1 MQFLTILLTTAV
13 GSSHSFTTV
22 NTNTA
27 WGRTSLQMG
36 KIIETER
43 IHLRG
48 LLWQRRSRR
57 VRSYEILRPRDLPAD
72 IGSQKIF
79 DLEAGA
85 KIESHSHP
93 ASGQYFVAEG
103 NVSVKTADES
113 KEYKPGNMFITPADT
128 EYTLEAN
135 DVPVV
140 ILELRLTI

>member
-1 MQFLTILLTTAV
+1 MTQRP
-13 GSSHSFTTV
+13 SS
-22 NTNTA
+22 
-27 WGRTSLQMG
+27 
-36 KIIETER
+36 
-43 IHLRG
+43 
-48 LLWQRRSRR
+48 
-57 VRSYEILRPRDLPAD
+57 D

-140 ILELRLTI
+140 LSYVYCAEHPD